1 MLFFESFIQSFAS
14 QAKRGSNYYCLPW
27 NGPYN
32 TKDMPEAIR
41 NLGNDSDVYA
51 LNVLLEYFKKSVDRS
66 LAQHCHAKD
75 NITINAA
82 YAYVGGLFG
91 LCTTGISDS
100 TADVDIDVTTTG
112 K

>member
-1 MLFFESFIQSFAS
+1 
-14 QAKRGSNYYCLPW
+14 
-27 NGPYN
+27 
-32 TKDMPEAIR
+32 MPEAIR

-66 LAQHCHAKD
+66 PAQHCHAKG

-100 TADVDIDVTTTG
+100 TADVDIDG
-112 K
+112 GSPFDK